1 MKIEQNTTK
10 KKVEDIQNEF
20 SSVKFEINRLE
31 QYSRKSSIRVYGIE
45 ESQEEKVGEKALSKI
60 QEEINV
66 EISPDDVD
74 IVHRVG
80 KRSEEGPR
88 SILVKFSSHKPKE
101 RVLTSKNHPKNTRIS
116 EDLAARTRT
125 MPQANK
131 VALNIEKM
139 WTLDGKMKYKFIN
152 SDRIL
157 EIRSSDDFK
166 KLMGLSYMAMESY
179 ELCRSG
185 LHNET
190 LGTLVVSKELRC
202 YRAEIDVDGLDV
214 QIYDTLE
221 RFDVLEV
228 LESNVL
234 IDITETRY
242 INPSTSK
249 SKEGNQRSEG
259 KININVRTIANSKL

>member
-1 MKIEQNTTK
+1 MKIEQNPTK

-20 SSVKFEINRLE
+20 SSGKFEINRLE

-60 QEEINV
+60 KEEINV

-80 KRSEEGPR
+80 KRSEER
-88 SILVKFSSHKPKE
+88 RILVKFSSHKPKE
-101 RVLTSKNHPKNTRIS
+101 RVLKSKNHAKNTRIS

-131 VALNIEKM
+131 VALNIEKA

-221 RFDVLEV
+221 TFDVLEV

>member
-60 QEEINV
+60 NV
-66 EISPDDVD
+66 EISPDDVN

-80 KRSEEGPR
+80 KRSEERPR

-101 RVLTSKNHPKNTRIS
+101 RVLKSKNHAKNTRIS

-131 VALNIEKM
+131 VALNIEKA
-139 WTLDGKMKYKFIN
+139 WTLDGKMKYN
-152 SDRIL
+152 S
-157 EIRSSDDFK
+157 
-166 KLMGLSYMAMESY
+166 
-179 ELCRSG
+179 
-185 LHNET
+185 
-190 LGTLVVSKELRC
+190 
-202 YRAEIDVDGLDV
+202 
-214 QIYDTLE
+214 
-221 RFDVLEV
+221 
-228 LESNVL
+228 
-234 IDITETRY
+234 
-242 INPSTSK
+242 
-249 SKEGNQRSEG
+249 
-259 KININVRTIANSKL
+259 

>member
-1 MKIEQNTTK
+1 MNIEQNTTK

-60 QEEINV
+60 KEEINV

-80 KRSEEGPR
+80 KRSEERPR

-101 RVLTSKNHPKNTRIS
+101 RVLKSKNHAKDTRIS

-131 VALNIEKM
+131 VALNIEKA
-139 WTLDGKMKYKFIN
+139 WTLDGKMKYKFKI
-152 SDRIL
+152 
-157 EIRSSDDFK
+157 
-166 KLMGLSYMAMESY
+166 
-179 ELCRSG
+179 
-185 LHNET
+185 
-190 LGTLVVSKELRC
+190 
-202 YRAEIDVDGLDV
+202 
-214 QIYDTLE
+214 
-221 RFDVLEV
+221 
-228 LESNVL
+228 
-234 IDITETRY
+234 
-242 INPSTSK
+242 
-249 SKEGNQRSEG
+249 
-259 KININVRTIANSKL
+259 KINFFSYL